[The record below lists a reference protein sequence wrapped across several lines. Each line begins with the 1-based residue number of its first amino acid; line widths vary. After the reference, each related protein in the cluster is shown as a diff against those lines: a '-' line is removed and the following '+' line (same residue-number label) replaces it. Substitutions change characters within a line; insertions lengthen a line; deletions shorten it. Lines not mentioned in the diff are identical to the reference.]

1 MEPNDYSCHA
11 TENSVLADILHRQT
25 RVEVIN
31 GLPFAIIPGEF
42 PALIEDA
49 VEPPR
54 YVEQV
59 VELDTLNSFINYIRE
74 HSSGGGDYATPV
86 VLFATRESG
95 MLSAVF
101 DYHETS
107 TCPGRGI
114 NVAGFALKHDDRY
127 TRWAKHFD
135 EWVSQ
140 DTLADLIDRNQ
151 AAMVSPPAADMLALA
166 ENLEI
171 HQSHRVTGKKSM
183 RNGVGEIS
191 YETDE
196 GPDSTKIPAEIVIGV
211 PIYKGLLSET
221 GALLAWQI
229 RLRIRYRIS
238 NQRVVFQLVPEGLE
252 EVLDQAWSSVVMQ
265 VLEADVATVFEG
277 ARR

>member
-1 MEPNDYSCHA
+1 MEPYDYSAHT
-11 TENSVLADILHRQT
+11 TENSVLADICARQT
-25 RVEVIN
+25 RVEWIN
-31 GLPFAIIPGEF
+31 GQPFAIIPGEL
-42 PALIEDA
+42 PALIEEA
-49 VEPPR
+49 VAGPR
-54 YVEQV
+54 FVLQT
-59 VELDTLNSFINYIRE
+59 VELDTLASFINYIRE
-74 HSSGGGDYATPV
+74 HSGGGDEASP

-101 DYHETS
+101 DYHETATS
-107 TCPGRGI
+107 PGRGVD
-114 NVAGFALKHDDRY
+114 VAGFTLRHDDRY
-127 TRWAKHFD
+127 TRWSKHFD
-135 EWVSQ
+135 EWISQ

-151 AAMVSPPAADMLALA
+151 SAMVSPPAADMLALA

-211 PIYKGLLSET
+211 PIYKGLFAENGSLQ
-221 GALLAWQI
+221 AWQI

-265 VLEADVATVFEG
+265 VTDADVATVFEG